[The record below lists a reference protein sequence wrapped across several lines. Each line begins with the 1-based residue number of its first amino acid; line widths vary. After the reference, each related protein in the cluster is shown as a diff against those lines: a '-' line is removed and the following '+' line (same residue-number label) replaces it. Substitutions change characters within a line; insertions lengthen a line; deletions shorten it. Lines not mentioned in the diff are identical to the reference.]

1 MSFKSTVSIHNR
13 PYVLCRHTTSPIAL
27 RLGPDMILMISHEAL
42 HCIELFVTDI
52 ALKHEPGLA
61 DYLLLQLAHKATLT
75 HVCQLRTMTTAKGGH
90 MSDSAFARRLQLFWL
105 TVASVLGRNRPRKP
119 PKYPRILALFFQN
132 VFFLG

>member
-1 MSFKSTVSIHNR
+1 
-13 PYVLCRHTTSPIAL
+13 
-27 RLGPDMILMISHEAL
+27 MIIMIIMISHQAL
-42 HCIELFVTDI
+42 HCIELFVANI
-52 ALKHEPGLA
+52 ALKHEPRLADYLLA

-119 PKYPRILALFFQN
+119 PKCPRILAFF
-132 VFFLG
+132 FSDPLFLG